1 MEADTDS
8 TLPTLSKTSFTMDE
22 VDEEMIQE
30 SWKLDNPLVKVA
42 LVESFDAVYLEAII
56 ISKR

>member
-1 MEADTDS
+1 MDEADEVN
-8 TLPTLSKTSFTMDE
+8 E
-22 VDEEMIQE
+22 VDEEMVQE